1 MFGYENA
8 KASGLMTGGMGTT
21 VGAGKADADIFR
33 LQAQVLF

>member
-8 KASGLMTGGMGTT
+8 KASGLTTLGGGVGGT
-21 VGAGKADADIFR
+21 GKADADIFR